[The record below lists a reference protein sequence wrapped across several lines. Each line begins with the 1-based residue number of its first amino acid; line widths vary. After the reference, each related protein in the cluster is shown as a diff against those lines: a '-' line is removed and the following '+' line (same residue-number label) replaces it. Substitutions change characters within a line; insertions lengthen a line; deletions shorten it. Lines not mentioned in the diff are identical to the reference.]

1 MVLERL
7 DRLTPDEAQ
16 MTAPQV
22 LEVVF
27 GLVQNMRLVMSGEQ
41 MDSVYHLPA
50 DYMYSLQMA
59 RHRSTVSEVPWVC
72 LLVMMDEFCG

>member
-7 DRLTPDEAQ
+7 DRLTQHEAR
-16 MTAPQV
+16 MTAVQV

-27 GLVQNMRLVMSGEQ
+27 GLVQNMRVVMGGKQ

-50 DYMYSLQMA
+50 D
-59 RHRSTVSEVPWVC
+59 
-72 LLVMMDEFCG
+72 